1 MAVEDRG
8 TLFVVPGTHVYEG
21 MVVGVGNRE
30 QDIEINVCKK
40 KHLTNMRSSTA
51 DETVKLK
58 EPRLLSLEEAIE
70 FINEDE
76 LVEITPQT
84 IRIRKK
90 YLKKNE
96 RSRAAKSKV

>member
-1 MAVEDRG
+1 
-8 TLFVVPGTHVYEG
+8 

-40 KHLTNMRSSTA
+40 KHLTNMRSSTS

-58 EPRLLSLEEAIE
+58 EPRLFTLEEALE
-70 FINEDE
+70 FLNDDE
-76 LVEITPQT
+76 LVEITPES

-90 YLKKNE
+90 YLKRNE
-96 RSRAAKSKV
+96 RVRAAKEENSIK